1 MASSEQAE
9 DQAGQGSAGCGLAV
23 YTLLLATLGIA
34 GVVGVVMSS
43 FALLQGDGT
52 SPGEL
57 TSGANYYRE
66 LEQGSTGL
74 IPEADIA
81 PLDHPDAWHDETA
94 LGNGERACA
103 LVKGA
108 VVRVEDGV
116 GTRLAFEDIE
126 EVRIEDLPDRSQVV
140 IVRGKDAGFSCAF
153 GQGEGGL
160 RMLRQIQTEQLRQ
173 KQGQAG

>member
-1 MASSEQAE
+1 MSSSEQAE
-9 DQAGQGSAGCGLAV
+9 DQAGQGAAGCGLAV

-57 TSGANYYRE
+57 TSGSNVDTWR
-66 LEQGSTGL
+66 L
-74 IPEADIA
+74 A
-81 PLDHPDAWHDETA
+81 PLIKAGVLPPGETPDAWHDETA
-94 LGNGERACA
+94 LGTGERACA

-126 EVRIEDLPDRSQVV
+126 DVRIEDLPDRSQVV
-140 IVRGKDAGFSCAF
+140 IVRGKDGGFSCAF

-173 KQGQAG
+173 EQGQAG